1 MSYFFF
7 KLIPPRATFQQD
19 MTDAERDL
27 MMQHVAYWT
36 GLSERGTAVVFGPVA
51 DPAGGYGVGIVEI
64 DDGVDPRDI
73 EINDPTIKSSLG
85 FKYEIQP
92 MVAAVLRK

>member
-1 MSYFFF
+1 MAYFFF

-27 MMQHVAYWT
+27 MMQHVAYWS
-36 GLSERGTAVVFGPVA
+36 GLSEQGIAVVFGPVA

-64 DDGVDPRDI
+64 DDGVDPWDLER
-73 EINDPTIKSSLG
+73 NDPTIMSTLG

-92 MVAAVLRK
+92 LLTAVL